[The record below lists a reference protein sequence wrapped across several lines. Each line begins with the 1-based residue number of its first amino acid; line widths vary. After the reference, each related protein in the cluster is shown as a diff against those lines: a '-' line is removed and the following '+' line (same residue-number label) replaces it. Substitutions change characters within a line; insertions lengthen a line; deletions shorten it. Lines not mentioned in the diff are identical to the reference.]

1 MVQTCRCQANHVS
14 VVYPSHTPHNSGRR
28 PVLLA
33 SKLAQQQCR
42 TSPSNR
48 IVQAIAG
55 EVSRALD
62 AQAGSGTPAD
72 AVLGTWVGAFMATVF
87 NDANVQKR
95 VSVVPYMEVLT

>member
-1 MVQTCRCQANHVS
+1 MLSNLPAALGIQLCTTAALNIFPANH
-14 VVYPSHTPHNSGRR
+14 
-28 PVLLA
+28 
-33 SKLAQQQCR
+33 
-42 TSPSNR
+42 

-87 NDANVQKR
+87 NEANVQKR